1 VWAEKQKSP
10 AKRTPPKLN
19 NKEFDSL
26 VSKLHSSNKKK
37 EQTIMAQSNANL
49 AAELQHLQFKP
60 ELNKKS
66 RDETKDMKKL
76 IERQDG
82 MIQKK
87 NAELQKQ
94 RDAARV
100 LEMQECTFKPMLAG
114 AKKGTILLKRAGK
127 STQGKRADEMLNWEK
142 DKETRRL
149 QRKQIVEEMEEAE
162 LSFAPH
168 LNRRSLMLTEKMR
181 KEGKYTVDRATG
193 QTASTPRK
201 HAGKLAGELAAKAS
215 VAGHEEE
222 TFTPVINTR
231 SAPRSGKDVHSRL
244 YEKAVEQHVNK
255 HNEQLVLKKRL
266 LKEVPQKKWETER
279 MHGAGPAAWVQSA
292 KADVKNRSFSQDTMI
307 DDSLDPPINVLEYD
321 PKYNF
326 ILEKIRFSGQ

>member
-1 VWAEKQKSP
+1 
-10 AKRTPPKLN
+10 
-19 NKEFDSL
+19 
-26 VSKLHSSNKKK
+26 
-37 EQTIMAQSNANL
+37 MAQSNANL

-76 IERQDG
+76 VERQDG

-94 RDAARV
+94 RDAARA
-100 LEMQECTFKPMLAG
+100 LEMAECTFKPKLAG

-201 HAGKLAGELAAKAS
+201 LVDKLGGELASTAK

-222 TFTPVINTR
+222 TFKPVINTR
-231 SAPRSGKDVHSRL
+231 SAPRSGKNVHSRL
-244 YEKAVEQHVNK
+244 YEKAVEQQVNK
-255 HNEQLVLKKRL
+255 HNEQLEIKKKL
-266 LKEVPQKKWETER
+266 LKEVPQKKWETEK
-279 MHGAGPAAWVQSA
+279 MTSGGGPASWVQAS
-292 KADVKNRSFSQDTMI
+292 KTFGGDCKNRSFSQDNMI

-326 ILEKIRFSGQ
+326 ILEKIRFGT

>member
-1 VWAEKQKSP
+1 
-10 AKRTPPKLN
+10 
-19 NKEFDSL
+19 
-26 VSKLHSSNKKK
+26 
-37 EQTIMAQSNANL
+37 
-49 AAELQHLQFKP
+49 
-60 ELNKKS
+60 
-66 RDETKDMKKL
+66 MKKL

-94 RDAARV
+94 RDAARAQ
-100 LEMQECTFKPMLAG
+100 EMQECTFKPMLAG

-193 QTASTPRK
+193 QTASTPRR

-231 SAPRSGKDVHSRL
+231 SAPRSGQDVHSRL
-244 YEKAVEQHVNK
+244 YEKAVEQNINK
-255 HNEQLVLKKRL
+255 HNEQLDLRKRL

-279 MHGAGPAAWVQSA
+279 MQGSGPAAWVQSA
-292 KADVKNRSFSQDTMI
+292 RSDVKNRSFSQDTMI